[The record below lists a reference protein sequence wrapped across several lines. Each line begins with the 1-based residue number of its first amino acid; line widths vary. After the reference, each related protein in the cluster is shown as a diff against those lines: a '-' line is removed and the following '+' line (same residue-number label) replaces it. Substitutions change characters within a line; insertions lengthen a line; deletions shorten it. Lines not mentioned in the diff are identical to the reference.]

1 MLYRKQSCAR
11 WKSTYSS
18 HPETKWQSHHQ
29 SQNEPVSL
37 KFKLSKSFY
46 HKIHYNLDQVGY
58 SSPLS
63 LSLTSSDGFS
73 ASLRSTT
80 ELKNIQPLIV
90 GNPIPSGTF
99 DQQQS
104 VIYPSNS
111 SQPSLQRQQSIHDDL
126 SMNSGPSTG
135 SSQPIQRQK

>member
-1 MLYRKQSCAR
+1 MSSCHR
-11 WKSTYSS
+11 WLS
-18 HPETKWQSHHQ
+18 HDF
-29 SQNEPVSL
+29 SL
-37 KFKLSKSFY
+37 V
-46 HKIHYNLDQVGY
+46 LDQVGY

-99 DQQQS
+99 EQQQS
-104 VIYPSNS
+104 VIYPGTS
-111 SQPSLQRQQSIHDDL
+111 SQPSLQRQQSIHDDI
-126 SMNSGPSTG
+126 SMSSAQSSG
-135 SSQPIQRQK
+135 SSQTIQRQK